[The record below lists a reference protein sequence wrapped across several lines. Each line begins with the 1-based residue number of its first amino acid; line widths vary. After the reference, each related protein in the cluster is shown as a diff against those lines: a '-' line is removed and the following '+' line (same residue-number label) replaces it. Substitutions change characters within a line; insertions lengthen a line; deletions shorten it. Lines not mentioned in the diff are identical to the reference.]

1 MKTQYD
7 RLAVLLTRPG
17 GCTSVD
23 VMLKLPST
31 CPHKRLSY
39 MRREMGWK
47 IQKTQIGKLIRYTGQ
62 PPVKKSDYVP
72 KTVWQPRNI
81 VQEMGKW
88 KE

>member
-23 VMLKLPST
+23 VMRTLPST
-31 CPHKRLSY
+31 CPHKRISD
-39 MRREMGWK
+39 MADKGWK
-47 IQKTQIGKLIRYTGQ
+47 VQKTKIGDLTRYTGQ
-62 PPVKKSDYVP
+62 PPMKKSGYVP
-72 KTVWQPRNI
+72 KTVWVDIKRI
-81 VQEMGKW
+81 A